1 MEPVVKLC
9 KASMRQK
16 PASVSL
22 RGLGIF
28 CIGDCVSNDCRQN
41 SNPRE
46 KEDQMHQHDSVSRR
60 KHSPQRMDLSMRF
73 GFRCFQ
79 SDLRAKIKWQDFR
92 TFQPVTESKCIHST
106 TVLHWRCQDTVQLHP
121 FHIIFIS
128 PGISPASPPVAMPK
142 SAVRVANRRVE
153 YHLEAKAPQ
162 PCGWDRRRTR
172 SNPVNS
178 FCVFQLGIKL
188 TSNCIL

>member
-1 MEPVVKLC
+1 MPLQRNVHRHWCQVKALDHPKVLGLQQQHLRFLQKASRFSIFMEPVVKLC

-106 TVLHWRCQDTVQLHP
+106 TVLH
-121 FHIIFIS
+121 
-128 PGISPASPPVAMPK
+128 
-142 SAVRVANRRVE
+142 
-153 YHLEAKAPQ
+153 
-162 PCGWDRRRTR
+162 
-172 SNPVNS
+172 
-178 FCVFQLGIKL
+178 
-188 TSNCIL
+188 